1 MKQGLRS
8 TSPRVF
14 HVGDIGQTT
23 SSPLRQRGPISAP
36 HLRLAPRE
44 RMVFDRLLQGKLAA
58 EIARELGRSEKTI
71 QTQRVSVMNKL
82 GVMNLVELGIYGA
95 RWGLVQVWPVEGE

>member
-1 MKQGLRS
+1 MKSSISSVRLGES
-8 TSPRVF
+8 HVGHIPRVRAPKS
-14 HVGDIGQTT
+14 H
-23 SSPLRQRGPISAP
+23 AP

-95 RWGLVQVWPVEGE
+95 RWGLVQVWPVEER